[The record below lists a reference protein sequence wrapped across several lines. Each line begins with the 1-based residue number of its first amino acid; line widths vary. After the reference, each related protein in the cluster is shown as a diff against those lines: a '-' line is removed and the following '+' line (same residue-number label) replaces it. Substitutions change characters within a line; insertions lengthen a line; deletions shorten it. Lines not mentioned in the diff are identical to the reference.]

1 METVVFPAIN
11 ERVKAILDA
20 QAQKFNKKHLIV
32 DFPPNSHAMVRVIDK
47 GSKLENEYEGPYLV
61 VRKNHG
67 GSYVLKDEM
76 GNLKP
81 SNYPP
86 NHLKLISQ
94 DEVVPC
100 DDLYE
105 VKAIVAHCE
114 IKPGICEYEVR
125 WAGYTEEDNTW

>member
-1 METVVFPAIN
+1 
-11 ERVKAILDA
+11 
-20 QAQKFNKKHLIV
+20 
-32 DFPPNSHAMVRVIDK
+32 MVRVIDK
-47 GSKLENEYEGPYLV
+47 GSKLENEYEGPYLI

-67 GSYVLKDEM
+67 GSYMLKDKM

-100 DDLYE
+100 GELYK
-105 VKAIVAHCE
+105 VKAIVAHYE
-114 IKPGICEYEVR
+114 IEPSIYEYKVQVFELDSVHLDIIIVFLNKNNR
-125 WAGYTEEDNTW
+125 VFEQE